1 MEGAT
6 LSKLLNFLFF
16 ILSCSL
22 FYPDIIHRMFHT
34 TSLIIHPTS
43 IIRHGSDSNPSLFH
57 RPSLLVATPP
67 PELPPG
73 TTQGA
78 CKDGGGEALARLLWS
93 GRCGGGGES
102 DLASDG
108 GLAASRQRSSKSGQ
122 AISASGMWRLWWPG
136 RLLVV
141 VAVAGSRRLVVVGR
155 WWLNHLFSSSGSRP
169 VATLRWN
176 RVLLMVTRQ
185 IW

>member
-93 GRCGGGGES
+93 GRCGGGGGTQ
-102 DLASDG
+102 L
-108 GLAASRQRSSKSGQ
+108 QRRTAGWRPVGSGQ
-122 AISASGMWRLWWPG
+122 ANLGRQSVLAACGGCGGLVGCWWWSRSPDPDVWSW
-136 RLLVV
+136 LVD
-141 VAVAGSRRLVVVGR
+141 GG
-155 WWLNHLFSSSGSRP
+155 
-169 VATLRWN
+169 
-176 RVLLMVTRQ
+176 
-185 IW
+185 